1 MDRTQ
6 AQKLRTRVSAKLE
19 ERKSPV
25 SKDQESVPIADA
37 MQAYHDRGMLSFG
50 IPAHGGGRGPKPEF
64 ARWLGDGAARFDL
77 PMSHG
82 VDTRDHVWAVQQ
94 TAQELFAEAVGAK
107 ETLFSTNGS
116 SLSVRVALMTVAGPG
131 DTILMA
137 RNPHKSSIAGLVMNG
152 AMPAWIDPVYD
163 EELELAHVPTPDTVA
178 AELERHPHAKAV
190 VIFTP
195 SYYGTAADVRA
206 IAEVCH
212 ARDVPLVTDDAW
224 GLDYA
229 LSGHP
234 ELPDGAL
241 SQGADLAIGSVHK
254 TLTGLGQTSVL
265 SVGSDRI
272 DSARLQL
279 CFELE
284 KSTSASTVLL
294 SSIDGARRQF
304 VRDGQELLD
313 RAIRTARHLR
323 ERLAAEVPELMVIGE
338 DELLRRPGVVAVD
351 PTHPLIETWPV
362 GLTGFAADDW
372 IRDKR
377 QVDIELADH
386 RRIMP
391 LVTFAHG
398 PEDADRLVSAL
409 RDLVDEKGAPGQ
421 DARLDLPSRRE
432 LRTEQAM
439 SPRDAFYADTEL
451 VKPKDAVGRI
461 SAELVTPYPPGIP
474 AAVPGEVYT
483 EAVVDYVEQVAAAG
497 GYLEGAVDS
506 SLDRLRVV
514 A

>member
-6 AQKLRTRVSAKLE
+6 AQKVLTKVSAKLE
-19 ERKSPV
+19 QRNSPV
-25 SKDQESVPIADA
+25 RKDQDSVPIADA
-37 MQAYHDRGMLSFG
+37 MRAYHERGMLSFG
-50 IPAHGGGRGPKPEF
+50 IPAHSGGRGPKPEF
-64 ARWLGDGAARFDL
+64 TQWLGDGAARFDL

-107 ETLFSTNGS
+107 EMLFSTNGS
-116 SLSVRVALMTVAGPG
+116 SMSVRVALMAVAGPG
-131 DTILMA
+131 ERVIMA
-137 RNPHKSSIAGLVMNG
+137 RNPHKSSVAGLVMNG
-152 AMPAWIDPVYD
+152 STPVWIDPVYD
-163 EELELAHVPTPDTVA
+163 DELEVAHVPTAETVA
-178 AELERHPHAKAV
+178 QALDAHPAAKAV

-206 IAEVCH
+206 IADACH

-224 GLDYA
+224 DLDYA

-234 ELPDGAL
+234 ELPEGAL
-241 SQGADLAIGSVHK
+241 AQGADLAIGSVHK
-254 TLTGLGQTSVL
+254 TITGLGQTSVL
-265 SVGSDRI
+265 SVGSDRV
-272 DSARLQL
+272 DSERLQL

-313 RAIRTARHLR
+313 RAITTARHLR
-323 ERLAAEVPELMVIGE
+323 ARLAADVPELTVVTE
-338 DELLRRPGVVAVD
+338 AQLLERPGVAAVD

-362 GLTGFAADDW
+362 GLTGFEADDW
-372 IRDKR
+372 IRDQR

-386 RRIMP
+386 RRVMP

-398 PEDADRLVSAL
+398 PDDADGLVAAL
-409 RDLVDEKGAPGQ
+409 RALVDEEGEPGE
-421 DARLDLPSRRE
+421 DARMDLPSRAQ
-432 LRTEQAM
+432 LRTDQAM
-439 SPRDAFYADTEL
+439 TPRDAFFAQTEL
-451 VKPKDAVGRI
+451 VKPKDAVGRV

-474 AAVPGEVYT
+474 AAVPGELYT
-483 EAVVDYVEQVAAAG
+483 EPIIAYLEEVASIG
-497 GYLEGAVDS
+497 GYLEGAADAAV
-506 SLDRLRVV
+506 DRLRVV
-514 A
+514 V